1 LSLINQR
8 QFLRLYPI
16 IVPSQIGSGT
26 LREVCDFALDLCA
39 GGATLMQL
47 REKDAAAKEILR
59 LARELRRILPAPVKL
74 IVNDRAELAIAAGAD
89 GVHVG
94 QDDLPAE
101 SARNIIG
108 HNRLLGLS
116 THNPEQ
122 IKDADRTSADYIAI
136 GPVFATTSK
145 ANPDAIIGL
154 EGVRMARSLTSKPLV
169 AIGGITLDNCH
180 EVITAGADAVAV
192 IGDLLT
198 DPRKRTADFLLK
210 MR

>member
-1 LSLINQR
+1 
-8 QFLRLYPI
+8 
-16 IVPSQIGSGT
+16 
-26 LREVCDFALDLCA
+26 
-39 GGATLMQL
+39 MQL

-74 IVNDRAELAIAAGAD
+74 IVNDRADLAIAAGAD

-145 ANPDAIIGL
+145 ANPDAIVGL